1 MMNAQISHGEKKK
14 KKHKN
19 INTMFLS
26 LRSNMDSLNLILDVR
41 KFINEG
47 TEKKKEIAKEE
58 CGEQIFEGPK
68 YNGQGHLLRK
78 SKN

>member
-1 MMNAQISHGEKKK
+1 MSESSSIRAQKKK
-14 KKHKN
+14 K
-19 INTMFLS
+19 
-26 LRSNMDSLNLILDVR
+26 
-41 KFINEG
+41 G
-47 TEKKKEIAKEE
+47 IAKEE

>member
-1 MMNAQISHGEKKK
+1 MSENLSIRAQKKK
-14 KKHKN
+14 KK
-19 INTMFLS
+19 
-26 LRSNMDSLNLILDVR
+26 
-41 KFINEG
+41 G
-47 TEKKKEIAKEE
+47 IAKEE